1 MAVIKKKLFY
11 LAWASFV
18 LAACNSAG
26 TSGTEA
32 VSADSSAMACAA
44 QLPSRLA
51 GMQSVDNLPV
61 AGSGYEGMKWI
72 PGGNFLLGATDNEGR
87 PDEYPQHPVEVDGF
101 WMDETEVTNAQ
112 FKKFVDATGYV
123 TTAERDVDWEELKK
137 QLPPGTPKPADSL
150 LVAASLVFISPA
162 GPVSMD
168 DASQWWRWKKGANW
182 RQPQGPGSSIKGKE
196 AFPVVHVSWE
206 DAQAYCK
213 WAGKRLPTEAEWEVA
228 ARGGKEDVTYP
239 WGTEKVEA
247 SKPKANTW
255 QGVFPVQN
263 TAWDGYTGAAP
274 VKTFAPNSYGLY
286 DMAGNVWEWCSDWYR
301 ADWYQQVNNS
311 VQKNPA
317 GPTES
322 YDPMEPTVP
331 KRVVRGGSFLCH
343 DAYCKGYRVT
353 ARMKTSPDT
362 GLEHTGFRC
371 VKDAPKKQ

>member
-1 MAVIKKKLFY
+1 MAVIKHHF
-11 LAWASFV
+11 LAWVVFA
-18 LAACNSAG
+18 LAACDSASKTDMG
-26 TSGTEA
+26 KA
-32 VSADSSAMACAA
+32 QADSSAVACAA

-51 GMQSVDNLPV
+51 GMQYVDSLPV
-61 AGSGYEGMKWI
+61 AGSGFEGMKWI
-72 PGGNFLLGATDNEGR
+72 PGGEFLLGATDNEGR
-87 PDEYPQHPVEVDGF
+87 PDEYPQHRVVVDGF

-112 FKKFVDATGYV
+112 FKQFVDATGYI

-137 QLPPGTPKPADSL
+137 QLPPGTPRPADSL
-150 LVAASLVFISPA
+150 LVAASLVFTSPA

-168 DASQWWRWKKGANW
+168 DASQWWRWKRGASW

-196 AFPVVHVSWE
+196 TFPVVHVSWE

-228 ARGGKEDVTYP
+228 ARGGKSDVVYP
-239 WGTEKVEA
+239 WGTEKAEA
-247 SKPKANTW
+247 SRPKANTW

-263 TAWDGYTGAAP
+263 TAWDGHTGAAP

-301 ADWYQQVNNS
+301 ADWYQQVNGS
-311 VQKNPA
+311 VQKNPV
-317 GPTES
+317 GPAES
-322 YDPMEPTVP
+322 FDPMEPTVP

-343 DAYCKGYRVT
+343 DTYCKGYRVT